1 MLALDRSGIILTS
14 IFEFCFAFVSFAG
27 LLRRGAP
34 VVLRIRVQRLDEL
47 HLNAGLALPVV
58 VGDVVGPIAP
68 VTVDLARIELTSAAC
83 VL

>member
-1 MLALDRSGIILTS
+1 MLALDRSGVEFTS
-14 IFEFCFAFVSFAG
+14 VLELRFDLIAFAG

-83 VL
+83 EL

>member
-1 MLALDRSGIILTS
+1 MLALDRSGVILTS
-14 IFEFCFAFVSFAG
+14 VLELRFAFVPFPR

-83 VL
+83 EL

>member
-14 IFEFCFAFVSFAG
+14 IFEFCFAFVSFSDF
-27 LLRRGAP
+27 LRRAP

-68 VTVDLARIELTSAAC
+68 VTVDLARIELTSSAC
-83 VL
+83 EL

>member
-34 VVLRIRVQRLDEL
+34 VVLGIRVERLDEL
-47 HLNAGLALPVV
+47 LLDAGLVLPIFIA
-58 VGDVVGPIAP
+58 DVIGPVAP
-68 VTVDLARIELTSAAC
+68 ITANLARIELTSAAC
-83 VL
+83 EL